1 MTEKVKQ
8 LNITYYPITNDRPV
22 IILLLRVNV
31 LSNISKNDS
40 YNQGGMILIQ
50 LQNFFTNNGTCQ
62 INF

>member
-40 YNQGGMILIQ
+40 YNQDGMILIL

-62 INF
+62 NNF

>member
-40 YNQGGMILIQ
+40 YNQDGMILIL